1 MGREK
6 CLHPCDTGWGRAQGP
21 QSSSFRRR
29 RLPKIEEVKEA
40 LMPMLVDGVTE
51 VCEVTVARGV
61 PVVCGVT
68 VVSEVMFAGFVH

>member
-1 MGREK
+1 
-6 CLHPCDTGWGRAQGP
+6 
-21 QSSSFRRR
+21 
-29 RLPKIEEVKEA
+29 
-40 LMPMLVDGVTE
+40 MPMLVDGVTE